1 MIFGA
6 TAHPATRLRDR
17 VGRLL
22 AASVL
27 AAGTLLVGA
36 ATGHAGVTRV
46 TLCHHVGNGSYHPI
60 TVAPA
65 AAINGHAGSHH
76 QGGLDIIPPFTLRQG
91 QRVIHFQGQNW
102 GPIGPQGQ
110 TGHDILANGCRMPS
124 VAPPTA
130 NVATSHT
137 TATTVV
143 DSVPPPTP
151 ATTAPVPPTPTP
163 TLAPTPTPTP
173 APTAAPTPAPTTA
186 PTLAPPTNAP
196 NPTPTAAPGQQPNP
210 TPTAAP
216 TAVPPL
222 VPATIA
228 GETVPPLPTSTQLT
242 PSVDCVAIRPD
253 GVMVTYFDY
262 ELTGVQ
268 PVRVEWGPDNE
279 LAPRGTPPRI
289 FGPGVHA
296 RIVMVETTGEPASWT
311 LAGTTVTSGPD
322 TPMCDSGVETGT
334 SNPSSSP
341 ATTDGDA
348 TDTTAP
354 GTPATT
360 EGETTETSE
369 PIAPGTTEPEPT
381 VATPEGCSAGQK
393 LLDGECV
400 SADTVV
406 LSLVDNV
413 VECDGFATATFAAIN
428 ANEFQL
434 DGEDFV
440 SELTPPHLD
449 GSQPELIGVDTIKT
463 ANGFEVSET
472 FQVHYITAVTWS
484 VTHHGITSDISA
496 GTNSAR
502 SNPDCPLA
510 HINTT
515 GVPGTLAPAQAP
527 PMALTGSDSAMPTAL
542 AAVLSILAGAGLI
555 VASRRSVTRRAD

>member
-1 MIFGA
+1 MNANKFRRQIPIAGA
-6 TAHPATRLRDR
+6 IAHRPTRRGGR
-17 VGRLL
+17 VGRLV
-22 AASVL
+22 AAFGVAT
-27 AAGTLLVGA
+27 AALLVGA
-36 ATGHAGVTRV
+36 AASDAGVTRV

-65 AAINGHAGSHH
+65 AAIRGHAGSHH

-110 TGHDILANGCRMPS
+110 TGHDILANGCRMPT
-124 VAPPTA
+124 VAPPAA

-137 TATTVV
+137 TATTVA
-143 DSVPPPTP
+143 DSVPPPMPATTEPVPTPTTGPTPTP
-151 ATTAPVPPTPTP
+151 ATTAAT
-163 TLAPTPTPTP
+163 
-173 APTAAPTPAPTTA
+173 
-186 PTLAPPTNAP
+186 TLAPPTPTQAP
-196 NPTPTAAPGQQPNP
+196 PTDAPDPTATSAPGQQP
-210 TPTAAP
+210 TP

-222 VPATIA
+222 VPATVA

-242 PSVDCVAIRPD
+242 PSVECLAVRPD
-253 GVMVTYFDY
+253 GVTVTYFDY

-296 RIVMVETTGEPASWT
+296 RVVMIETTGEPASWT

-322 TPMCDSGVETGT
+322 TPTCDSGVETGT
-334 SNPSSSP
+334 STPANSP
-341 ATTDGDA
+341 ATTDGDT
-348 TDTTAP
+348 TDTTEP

-360 EGETTETSE
+360 DGETTDTTE
-369 PIAPGTTEPEPT
+369 PTGPGTTEPEPT
-381 VATPEGCSAGQK
+381 GTTPEGCPTGQK
-393 LLDGECV
+393 LLDGDCV
-400 SADTVV
+400 PVDPVL
-406 LSLVDNV
+406 LSLVNNV
-413 VECDGFATATFAAIN
+413 VDCDGFATATFAATN
-428 ANEFQL
+428 ANEFEL

-449 GSQPELIGVDTIKT
+449 GSQPELIGVATVET
-463 ANGFEVSET
+463 ENGFEVSET
-472 FQVHYITAVTWS
+472 FQVRYITAVTWS

-502 SNPDCPLA
+502 TNPDCPRA
-510 HINTT
+510 HIDTV
-515 GVPGTLAPAQAP
+515 GVPGTLAPLQAP
-527 PMALTGSDSAMPTAL
+527 SMAVTGSDSTLTTAL
-542 AAVLSILAGAGLI
+542 AAVLTILAGAALI
-555 VASRRSVTRRAD
+555 VASRRSGTRTAD